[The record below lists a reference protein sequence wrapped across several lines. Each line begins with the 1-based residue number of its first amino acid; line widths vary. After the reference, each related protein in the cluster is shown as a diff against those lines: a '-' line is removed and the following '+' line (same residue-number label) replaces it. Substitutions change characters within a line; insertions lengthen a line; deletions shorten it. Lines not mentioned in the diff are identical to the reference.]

1 MPGIGIISNPNSRR
15 NRRHPEQM
23 RRLAY
28 VLGKDD
34 VDVTTKSIDDVDTV
48 ARRFRDAE
56 IDILALNG
64 GDGTNHVSL
73 SSFIRVYGD
82 QPLPLIALLRG
93 GTMNT
98 ISNAIGITGT
108 PNALLV
114 NIVEKHYLE
123 QPFEISERDLL
134 KVTDD
139 MGPSYGFIF
148 GTGVVSNFLSMY
160 YDTGHPS
167 PGTAVV
173 LIARALLSALVRGP
187 LVKTLGAPVSGQ
199 LIADGELWESGEYL
213 AVAASTIDQIGL
225 GFRPFIRCEAKP
237 GFFHVVTIKS
247 SPLRTFGLLP
257 RLRMGKPLLQKDA
270 PDTVAKKLVFESEA
284 PIEYTIDGDLHRSG
298 KSVTLETGPRL
309 RIIVK

>member
-34 VDVTTKSIDDVDTV
+34 VDVTTKSVDDVDTV
-48 ARRFRDAE
+48 AKRFRDAE

-82 QPLPLIALLRG
+82 QPLPMIALLRG

-98 ISNAIGITGT
+98 IANAIGIAGT

-114 NIVEKHYLE
+114 NIVEKHYLG

-139 MGPSYGFIF
+139 TGPSYGFIF
-148 GTGVVSNFLSMY
+148 GTGVISNFLSIY
-160 YDTGHPS
+160 YGTGRPS
-167 PGTAVV
+167 PTTAVV
-173 LIARALLSALVRGP
+173 LMARTLASSFVRGAMMRAMA
-187 LVKTLGAPVSGQ
+187 APVSGD
-199 LIADGELWESGEYL
+199 LIADGEPWESGTFL
-213 AVAASTIDQIGL
+213 TIGASTIDQIGL

-237 GFFHVVTIKS
+237 GYFHVVTIKS
-247 SPLRTFGLLP
+247 SPLRTFALLP
-257 RLRMGKPLLQKDA
+257 RFRMGKPLPQDFA

-284 PIEYTIDGDLHRSG
+284 PIEYTIDGDLHRAD
-298 KSVTLETGPRL
+298 KRITLETGPRL
-309 RIIVK
+309 RVIVK